1 MGSPFA
7 DGVYDPE
14 TLALLTAVFNG
25 AWADLVAEGY
35 VDDTGPDVARRW
47 LATRIM
53 CDAAQGVSDPEKL
66 KALALEKGN
75 LKP

>member
-1 MGSPFA
+1 MGLPFD

-14 TLALLTAVFNG
+14 TLALLTAVFNT

-35 VDDTGPDVARRW
+35 ADTGPEVARRW

-53 CDAAQGVSDPEKL
+53 CAASQGVRDPEKL
-66 KALALEKGN
+66 KAIALG
-75 LKP
+75 KPG

>member
-1 MGSPFA
+1 MGPPFA

-35 VDDTGPDVARRW
+35 VDNTGPDVARHW

-53 CDAAQGVSDPEKL
+53 CAASQGVRDPEKL
-66 KALALEKGN
+66 KAIALGKAS